1 MRTRTG
7 DHAYSS
13 RTVKNVLAL
22 AGSLISLSVGTLSAG
37 TAQAQ
42 QPPAYGQPPAQQ
54 PAPSGQPGYGQPGY
68 GQPGYGQ
75 PGPAQPSYGQ
85 PGYGQPGYAQPG
97 YGQPGYGQPG
107 YPQSPYVTQPARV
120 QRERDDWEIGTLY
133 GTSALYGVGLGLW
146 LSAELRIDDPG
157 LYAIAP
163 AVLGLSAPIGVYFLD
178 RPRMD
183 RGLPMAITAG
193 MILGTAN
200 GAGIVALQH
209 ASQPDADAWG
219 YRQLTRAAAIGS
231 TLGAVGGYAAGYYLE
246 PPPESG
252 LLVSSGTLWGSAIGA
267 MFGYGVSSASKSYN
281 EANESAALGGLIGV
295 NAGAIAAG
303 ALSTLTVPTGYQ
315 LGMMWIGA
323 GIGAAVSAPIY
334 LFYLGDD
341 RPPVKRGLVFT
352 GTTTTLGL
360 IAGAVFGAGK
370 GTSSARAPGVDDQFT
385 GLARLGS
392 WGELESLA
400 PMAFHGGMGLSMSG
414 RLY

>member
-1 MRTRTG
+1 M
-7 DHAYSS
+7 
-13 RTVKNVLAL
+13 
-22 AGSLISLSVGTLSAG
+22 
-37 TAQAQ
+37 
-42 QPPAYGQPPAQQ
+42 
-54 PAPSGQPGYGQPGY
+54 
-68 GQPGYGQ
+68 
-75 PGPAQPSYGQ
+75 
-85 PGYGQPGYAQPG
+85 
-97 YGQPGYGQPG
+97 
-107 YPQSPYVTQPARV
+107 
-120 QRERDDWEIGTLY
+120 
-133 GTSALYGVGLGLW
+133 GLW

-219 YRQLTRAAAIGS
+219 YRQLTRGAAIGS

-252 LLVSSGTLWGSAIGA
+252 LLLSSGTLWGSAIGA

-295 NAGAIAAG
+295 NAGALAAG
-303 ALSTLTVPTGYQ
+303 ALATLTVPTAQQ

-352 GTTTTLGL
+352 GTTATLGL

-370 GTSSARAPGVDDQFT
+370 GTTSARAPGGDAQDTFM
-385 GLARLGS
+385 GIARLGS
-392 WGELESLA
+392 WGELESVA
-400 PMAFHGGMGLSMSG
+400 PMAFHGGLGLSMSG